1 MATRA
6 SSFRYRWTAVTDRA
20 ELFTAAFELLPDGLL
35 IFDDSGRWIEANRE
49 AYRLLA
55 GAGRPLDELIGGLE
69 GFLLDGA
76 ASGSFDTVRGRVEFT
91 ATAAIADGA
100 HMLVLRQGAQTR
112 TESRLVAT
120 LNRELRTPLNGVVG
134 VTRLLEGTSLDE
146 RQREY
151 VHALRLSADALVGV
165 IDGIIDFSALEGA
178 AIGRA
183 QEPFDPR
190 TVVED
195 VCAVGALGAAGAEL
209 ELFCHVDPELPD
221 VVRGDERRV
230 RQVLMTLVGNAVK
243 FTAHGEVVVEA
254 GLHERGD
261 GGVVVR
267 FGVLDTGI
275 AIEARGR
282 EAVFDA
288 VDAAEERTAGPAGEA
303 GLGLAVARR
312 LVTVMGG
319 ELGVQS
325 TPGEGVAFWFEL
337 PLHVDPGDPT
347 APPPAG
353 LEDVRV
359 LVVDARPTRAR
370 LLARQLESWGS
381 VVFTEGDREAALA
394 ALRGAL
400 EAGSPYDL
408 VIGGRDLADGAE
420 LARAIAADPALVA
433 LRTVLVA
440 APGEEAVPGVDGVV
454 TGPIGRRRLHADLV
468 NVLAAPPAG
477 HPSAQ
482 PLRPAGGRV
491 LVAEASV
498 VNQLVAVGLLEE
510 RGFQVDVAHNGVE
523 ALALHAESPYD
534 AIFMDCE
541 MPELDGYETTREIR
555 RREGEERHTPIIAM
569 TASTLPDERE
579 RCIASGMDYHTGKP
593 IRPAGLDYI
602 IAQAIRGVRV
612 AA

>member
-6 SSFRYRWTAVTDRA
+6 SIFRYRRAAVTDRA
-20 ELFTAAFELLPDGLL
+20 ELVAAAFELLPDGLL
-35 IFDDSGRWIEANRE
+35 IFDDSGRWIEANGE

-76 ASGSFDTVRGRVEFT
+76 ASGSFDTARGRVEFT

-100 HMLVLRQGAQTR
+100 HMLVLAQGAQTR

-134 VTRLLEGTSLDE
+134 VSRLLEGTSLDE

-178 AIGRA
+178 AISRA
-183 QEPFDPR
+183 QEPFDLR
-190 TVVED
+190 TVVEE
-195 VCAVGALGAAGAEL
+195 VCAVGALGAAGDAL
-209 ELFCHVDPELPD
+209 EMFSYVDPELPG

-243 FTAHGEVVVEA
+243 FTPQGEVVVEA
-254 GLHERGD
+254 GLHERAD
-261 GGVVVR
+261 GAVVVR

-275 AIEARGR
+275 GIDARGR
-282 EAVFDA
+282 EAVFEA
-288 VDAAEERTAGPAGEA
+288 FASAEEAPAGPAGEA

-312 LVTVMGG
+312 LVGIMGG

-325 TPGEGVAFWFEL
+325 TPGDGAAFWFEV
-337 PLHVDPGDPT
+337 PLRVDPGDPT
-347 APPPAG
+347 VPPPAG

-359 LVVDARPTRAR
+359 LVVDPRPARAR

-381 VVFTEGDREAALA
+381 VVSAEGGREAALA

-408 VIGGRDLADGAE
+408 LIGGRDLVDGAE
-420 LARAIAADPALVA
+420 LAACD
-433 LRTVLVA
+433 
-440 APGEEAVPGVDGVV
+440 
-454 TGPIGRRRLHADLV
+454 RRRPGTGR
-468 NVLAAPPAG
+468 AAHGAG
-477 HPSAQ
+477 HG
-482 PLRPAGGRV
+482 AGRGGCAGR
-491 LVAEASV
+491 
-498 VNQLVAVGLLEE
+498 
-510 RGFQVDVAHNGVE
+510 
-523 ALALHAESPYD
+523 
-534 AIFMDCE
+534 
-541 MPELDGYETTREIR
+541 
-555 RREGEERHTPIIAM
+555 
-569 TASTLPDERE
+569 
-579 RCIASGMDYHTGKP
+579 
-593 IRPAGLDYI
+593 
-602 IAQAIRGVRV
+602 
-612 AA
+612 